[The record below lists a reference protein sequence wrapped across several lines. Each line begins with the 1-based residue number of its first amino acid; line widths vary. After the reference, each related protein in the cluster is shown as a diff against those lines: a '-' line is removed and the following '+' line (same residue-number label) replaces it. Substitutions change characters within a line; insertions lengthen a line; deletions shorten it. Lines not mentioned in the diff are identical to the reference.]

1 MPITIADLRKLEKS
15 PLTAGVMDIFLM
27 EHELAQFVPVKKVN
41 TMKAR
46 VIREVTMPTPS
57 WRQFGQGFSESKGSL
72 DWAEETVYSVGGFID
87 VDELLEMDANVIESP
102 RAKQIK
108 LWAKSLAYTFNDT
121 LLNGSTATTPDQP
134 DGIINRVNALA
145 SRQIISGTGINV
157 SSSNLK
163 TELTTQGI
171 PADAASLLDAL
182 DQLIYVCDGHR
193 ADCLLMNQQMLLAV
207 WRVLR
212 DARLL
217 DITKDQFGREIVSY
231 KGAKLLDCGVKA
243 DQTTQIIPVTSN
255 LTSIYAVKFGEDY
268 FSMLNYRPLK
278 VTDIGRLESKPTLR
292 TEIEWVFGF
301 MMPHPRGLA
310 VLNSVQVQ

>member
-27 EHELAQFVPVKKVN
+27 EHELAQYVPVKRVN

-46 VIREVTMPTPS
+46 VIREVTLPTPG
-57 WRQFGQGFSESKGSL
+57 WRQFGQGFAESKGSL
-72 DWAEETVYSVGGFID
+72 DWAEETVYSVGGYID
-87 VDELLEMDANVIESP
+87 VDELIEMDANVVESP

-108 LWAKSLAYTFNDT
+108 LWAKALAYTFNDT
-121 LLNGSTATTPDQP
+121 LINGSAAVTPDQP
-134 DGIINRVNALA
+134 DGLLNRVNNLA
-145 SRQIISGTGINV
+145 SRQI
-157 SSSNLK
+157 L
-163 TELTTQGI
+163 
-171 PADAASLLDAL
+171 DAAGADVSRAGFTDTNANSVLDLL

-193 ADCLLMNQQMLLAV
+193 ADCILMNDNALLAV
-207 WRVLR
+207 WRILR
-212 DARLL
+212 REKLL

-231 KGAKLLDCGVKA
+231 KGAKLLDVGVKA
-243 DQTTQIIPVTSN
+243 DQSTKILPDLPGGATGTTFI
-255 LTSIYAVKFGEDY
+255 AVKFGEDY

-292 TEIEWVFGF
+292 TEVEWVFGY

-310 VLNSVQVQ
+310 ILKNVKVA

>member
-27 EHELAQFVPVKKVN
+27 EHELAQYVPVKKVN

-46 VIREVTMPTPS
+46 VVREVSLPTPG

-72 DWAEETVYSVGGFID
+72 DWAEETVYSIGGYID

-108 LWAKSLAYTFNDT
+108 LWAKALAYSFNDT
-121 LLNGSTATTPDQP
+121 LVNGNGTTTPDQP
-134 DGIINRVNALA
+134 DGIDQRVTNLA
-145 SRQIISGTGINV
+145 SRQI
-157 SSSNLK
+157 
-163 TELTTQGI
+163 
-171 PADAASLLDAL
+171 LDASSADISSAGFTDANANTILDLL

-193 ADCLLMNQQMLLAV
+193 ADCLLMNDQALLGI

-212 DARLL
+212 REKLL

-231 KGAKLLDCGVKA
+231 KGAKLIDCGVKA
-243 DQTTQIIPVTSN
+243 DQSTKIIPTSSN
-255 LTSIYAVKFGEDY
+255 LTKIYAVKFGEDY

-278 VTDIGRLESKPTLR
+278 VTDIGRLEAKPTLR
-292 TEIEWVFGF
+292 TEVEWVFGF

-310 VLNSVQVQ
+310 VLKNVKVS